1 MKRESSSPRSSHRRS
16 ILRSRQES
24 APVDAADK
32 SAKRRR
38 ALQRQPKEALAE
50 VAKKSTQWS
59 SQGRWSS
66 IRAAEGAA
74 TKSSRRSSSSSD
86 RSSRTAATK
95 TTWTEGQLPEHAE
108 RRRRTKHASK
118 TRLDQSDKCRA
129 KRTGFEISSRGK
141 RTVTDIKRHNCQKSS
156 SCTRRAGRPHV
167 RLEASIS
174 NARGT

>member
-24 APVDAADK
+24 APVYAADK

-95 TTWTEGQLPEHAE
+95 TTWTEGPLQKNENMQARPKIEPERQVQSEAYWVRDQQQREAYCDRHQTAQLSEEQQLYPT
-108 RRRRTKHASK
+108 RRPT
-118 TRLDQSDKCRA
+118 
-129 KRTGFEISSRGK
+129 
-141 RTVTDIKRHNCQKSS
+141 
-156 SCTRRAGRPHV
+156 SCTTRSEHFKRSRH
-167 RLEASIS
+167 LSF
-174 NARGT
+174 TT